1 MPTPATRIESLD
13 GLRTVSIL
21 LVLISHSINAFGHG
35 DPLVLGNLGVRVFFV
50 ISGFLITG
58 LLLQELKAN
67 DTIDL
72 GKFYFRRTLRIFP
85 PFYFFL
91 LLMFVFA
98 LCGWTTLAPKS
109 FLPALTYTSDYI
121 STGDRQLAH
130 SWSLSIEEQF
140 YLLWPGVLFL
150 LGRKRAFYFI
160 CLVIV
165 LGPLVR
171 IATYHLAP
179 HPEPV
184 WLYHG
189 FQGNMDALATGCVL
203 AFVRTRLHDSAAYR
217 LVRRSRMVFAF
228 PAIILLANIQG
239 GHPHLFDG
247 VCVSVMNILI
257 AIIIDW
263 AMINH
268 TGVVGRI
275 LNSRPFT
282 AVGVMS
288 YSIYLWQQPFL
299 VRPVNTISQFLLRL
313 VAIVFISSFSY
324 LVVERLSLQLRKK
337 LHDKWLFHTPEP
349 IPATSGLR
357 VRAELC
363 ATK

>member
-1 MPTPATRIESLD
+1 LD

-58 LLLQELKAN
+58 LLLQELNAS
-67 DTIDL
+67 DAIDL

-98 LCGWTTLAPKS
+98 ICGWITLSPRS
-109 FLPALTYTSDYI
+109 FLPALTYTSDYFA
-121 STGDRQLAH
+121 TGDRQLAH
-130 SWSLSIEEQF
+130 TWSLSIEEQF

-150 LGRKRAFYFI
+150 LGRKRAFYLI

-165 LGPLVR
+165 LSPLLR
-171 IATYHLAP
+171 IATYHLA
-179 HPEPV
+179 HPAEPV

-217 LVRRSRMVFAF
+217 RLRSSKVVFAF
-228 PAIILLANIQG
+228 PAIILLANVQG

-247 VCVSVMNILI
+247 VCISVMNILI
-257 AIIIDW
+257 AIMIDW

-282 AVGVMS
+282 TVGVMS

-299 VRPVNTISQFLLRL
+299 VQPVTTIPQFLVRL
-313 VAIVFISSFSY
+313 GTILLISSFSY
-324 LVVERLSLQLRKK
+324 LVVERLSLELRKK
-337 LHDKWLFHTPEP
+337 LQGKWFSRRSER
-349 IPATSGLR
+349 IPAAASILK
-357 VRAELC
+357 VREELC
-363 ATK
+363 AAK